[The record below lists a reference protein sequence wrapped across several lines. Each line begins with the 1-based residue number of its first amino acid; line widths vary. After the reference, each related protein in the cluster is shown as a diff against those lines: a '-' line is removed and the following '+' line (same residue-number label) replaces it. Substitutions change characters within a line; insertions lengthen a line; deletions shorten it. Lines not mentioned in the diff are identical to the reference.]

1 MQKLKMIAP
10 KYLIQALPLLGIEIY
25 PADGESEARQALANA
40 VKLNE
45 PALIFIT
52 ERIASYLE
60 EEIKALRENPEINL
74 VLIPDNRGRL
84 GLAAENINRL
94 IKISMG
100 AEVIFRK

>member
-1 MQKLKMIAP
+1 MIAP

-25 PADGESEARQALANA
+25 PADAESETRKALAAA

-45 PALIFIT
+45 PSLIFIT
-52 ERIASYLE
+52 ESNATYLE

-94 IKISMG
+94 IRNSMG